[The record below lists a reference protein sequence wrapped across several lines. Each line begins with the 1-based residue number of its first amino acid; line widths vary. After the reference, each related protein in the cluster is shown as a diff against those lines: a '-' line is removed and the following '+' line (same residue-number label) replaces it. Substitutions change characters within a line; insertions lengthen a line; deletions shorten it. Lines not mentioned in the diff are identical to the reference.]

1 MASYAGHLSLS
12 AVLGAAYG
20 SAGAY
25 YYQLDWGPAI
35 LGAGLTTIGG
45 VLPDLDSDSGVP
57 VRELFGLGAVVVPFL
72 MLRRLANLELTFE
85 EMVVVMAGIYLFVRY
100 GLSEIFKRITMHRGI
115 FHSVPAMAIAGLAVF
130 LLYHSPNT
138 QMRIYLA
145 LGTMIG
151 FLSHLV
157 LDELCSVDFSGA
169 AIHINQFAGSALKLY
184 SHSWPVTVST
194 YLLLFSLGYVASREI
209 ANPKES
215 WQTWQHRTLSIG
227 SGWKAL
233 RSLGRGSN

>member
-12 AVLGAAYG
+12 AFLGAAYG

-25 YYQLDWGPAI
+25 YFQMDWGPAM

-57 VRELFGLGAVVVPFL
+57 VRELFGLGAVAVPSL

-85 EMVVVMAGIYLFVRY
+85 ELVVVMAGIYLFVRY
-100 GLSEIFKRITMHRGI
+100 GLAEIFRRITVHRGI
-115 FHSVPAMAIAGLAVF
+115 FHSIPAMIIAGLIVF
-130 LLYHSPNT
+130 LLYHNPDL
-138 QMRIYLA
+138 YLRFFLA
-145 LGTMIG
+145 VGTMIG

-169 AIHINQFAGSALKLY
+169 ALHLNQFAGSALKLY
-184 SHSWPVTVST
+184 SRSWPVTVST
-194 YLLLFSLGYVASREI
+194 YLLLGCLIYVASREV
-209 ANPKES
+209 ANPQDS
-215 WQTWQHRTLSIG
+215 WHTLQNRTLSVH
-227 SGWKAL
+227 SPWKIL
-233 RSLGRGSN
+233 RSLGGNAN

>member
-12 AVLGAAYG
+12 SALGAVYG
-20 SAGAY
+20 IAGAY
-25 YYQLDWGPAI
+25 YFQMDWGPAI

-57 VRELFGLGAVVVPFL
+57 VRELFGLGAVAVPFL
-72 MLRRLANLELTFE
+72 MLRRLANLDLTFE

-100 GLSEIFKRITMHRGI
+100 GLSEIFKRITVHRGI
-115 FHSVPAMAIAGLAVF
+115 FHSIPATIIAGLIVF
-130 LLYHSPNT
+130 LLYHSPEVRL
-138 QMRIYLA
+138 RIYLA
-145 LGTMIG
+145 VGTMIG
-151 FLSHLV
+151 FLSHLI

-169 AIHINQFAGSALKLY
+169 TLHLNQFAGSALKLH

-194 YLLLFSLGYVASREI
+194 YLLLGCLGYVARGEI
-209 ANPKES
+209 AHRSETPNA
-215 WQTWQHRTLSIG
+215 QHQVLNIK

-233 RSLGRGSN
+233 LSQNRK

>member
-1 MASYAGHLSLS
+1 
-12 AVLGAAYG
+12 
-20 SAGAY
+20 
-25 YYQLDWGPAI
+25 

-45 VLPDLDSDSGVP
+45 ILPDLDSDSGVP

-100 GLSEIFKRITMHRGI
+100 GLSEIFKRITVHRGI

-194 YLLLFSLGYVASREI
+194 YLLLFSLGYVASRQI

-233 RSLGRGSN
+233 RNLGRGSN

>member
-25 YYQLDWGPAI
+25 YYQMDWGPA
-35 LGAGLTTIGG
+35 LLAAGLTTIGG

-72 MLRRLANLELTFE
+72 MLRRLVDLNFTFE
-85 EMVVVMAGIYLFVRY
+85 ELVAVMAGIYLFVRY
-100 GLSEIFKRITMHRGI
+100 GMSEIFKRITVHRGI
-115 FHSVPAMAIAGLAVF
+115 FHSVPAMAIAGLTVF
-130 LLYHSPNT
+130 LLYHSPDT
-138 QMRIYLA
+138 QLRVYFA
-145 LGTMIG
+145 LGTMVG

-169 AIHINQFAGSALKLY
+169 ALHLNQFAGSALKLY
-184 SHSWPVTVST
+184 SQSWPVTVST
-194 YLLLFSLGYVASREI
+194 YLLLFSLGYLASREI
-209 ANPKES
+209 ANPNET
-215 WQTWQHRTLSIG
+215 WHTWQHRTLNIA

-233 RSLGRGSN
+233 LNQDRK